1 MKKLICILVGTLY
14 LAGCT
19 TMNAVPVAQGKFVKD
34 SIREG
39 DQIVLLTNHD
49 QHRFIVT
56 SVTPQQICGKDKCVR
71 IEEVESVTRQ
81 EFSALKTAGLVV
93 GIVLVG
99 LGAFAYQIRGG
110 ILAK

>member
-14 LAGCT
+14 LASCT

-71 IEEVESVTRQ
+71 TEEVESVTRQ